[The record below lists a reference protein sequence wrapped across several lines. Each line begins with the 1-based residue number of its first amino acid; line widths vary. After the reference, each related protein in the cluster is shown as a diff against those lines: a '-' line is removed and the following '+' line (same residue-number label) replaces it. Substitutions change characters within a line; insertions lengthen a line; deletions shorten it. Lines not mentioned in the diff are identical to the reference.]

1 MAWTDATNLW
11 LTWVRDRADVFRRGY
26 EQLVRLHGEPLAGR
40 LLRFCDTGSALLAGG
55 EIGDVRITGAG
66 ARGGGQDA
74 RITGSGR

>member
-1 MAWTDATNLW
+1 MN
-11 LTWVRDRADVFRRGY
+11 